1 MALRVHHLN
10 CTTMC
15 PPGGRLMDGRM
26 DVSGPAALV
35 CHCLLLET
43 DRSLVLVDT
52 GFGLNDVLRPQPRL
66 SPLFLKGL
74 CRPQLSEGMTAI
86 RQIERLGFKPT
97 DVTDIVLTHL
107 DFDHAGGLDDFPW
120 ARVHLLDAEYLGAVA
135 QKTALDQRRFRPG
148 QWMNVNWVTYP
159 KPEAGERWFGFECV
173 RELSGLPPEVLLVP
187 LQGHTVGH
195 SGIAIQDGSRWLLHA
210 GDAYFHHREMDTD
223 KRRCPPGLRFYQTLM
238 EKNRRQRLANQERLR
253 ELVKAHGSEVTVF
266 CAHDAVEFERLE
278 SLEKVSLD
286 SPFLTFPLEGER
298 PPTLHA

>member
-35 CHCLLLET
+35 CHCLLVET
-43 DRSLVLVDT
+43 DRNLVLVDT
-52 GFGLNDVLRPQPRL
+52 GFGLNDVRMPRPRL
-66 SPLFLKGL
+66 SPLFLKAM

-97 DVTDIVLTHL
+97 DVTDILLTHL

-135 QKTALDQRRFRPG
+135 QKTPLDQRRFRPS

-173 RELSGLPPEVLLVP
+173 RDLSGLPPELLLVP

-195 SGIAIQDGSRWLLHA
+195 SGIALQVGGRWLLHA
-210 GDAYFHHREMDTD
+210 GDAYFHHREMDVD
-223 KRRCPPGLRFYQTLM
+223 KRRCPPGLRFYQTFM
-238 EKNRRQRLANQERLR
+238 EKNRRQRLYNQERLR
-253 ELVKAHGSEVTVF
+253 ALVKGHGSEVTVF
-266 CAHDAVEFERLE
+266 SAHDAVEFERLE
-278 SLEKVSLD
+278 SLEKVPLD
-286 SPFLTFPLEGER
+286 SPFLTFPLESER